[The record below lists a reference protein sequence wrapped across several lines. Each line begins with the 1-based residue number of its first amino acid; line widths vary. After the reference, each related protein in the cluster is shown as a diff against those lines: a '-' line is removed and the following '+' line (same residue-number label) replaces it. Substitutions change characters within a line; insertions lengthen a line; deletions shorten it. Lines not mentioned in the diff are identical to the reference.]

1 MSSLYVTTAEAT
13 DWPTGLDLQNLIPD
27 GTSAQ
32 EVAQLGVILQAASSY
47 VEQITLQPLY
57 AQTTTETAQVR
68 PQSNGTLLVRARRFP
83 LATVTAVQ
91 WRQGSFDVWNT
102 PAIAHV
108 KVVPPHSYVLDDLN
122 YGAYGQ
128 LATQYLTVVTQ
139 YVSGS
144 PNAVLT
150 APVAAGGTS
159 LQVDD
164 ATGIVGAST
173 AGALAVPGTALV
185 LYDAATQAQETVTV
199 QSASGSTVTLT
210 AGTQYAHAA
219 GVRASALPPA
229 VSTATIYL
237 AAWMI
242 KERRAG
248 GGTLMGG
255 QVLPANGGVDLQMA
269 EELLRPFRR
278 VI

>member
-1 MSSLYVTTAEAT
+1 MSSLYVTATEAT

-68 PQSNGTLLVRARRFP
+68 PQSDGTLRVRARRFP
-83 LATVTAVQ
+83 LAAVTAVR
-91 WRQGSFDVWNT
+91 WRQGSFDVWHA
-102 PAIAHV
+102 PAIANIQ
-108 KVVPPHSYVLDDLN
+108 VVPPHSYVLDDLN

-128 LATQYLTVVTQ
+128 LATQPLTVVTQ
-139 YVSGS
+139 YVSGY
-144 PNAVLT
+144 PNALLA
-150 APVAAGGTS
+150 APVAAGATS

-173 AGALAVPGTALV
+173 AGALAVSGTVLV
-185 LYDAATQAQETVTV
+185 IYDAATQAQETVAV
-199 QSASGSTVTLT
+199 QSVSGSTVTLT
-210 AGTQYAHAA
+210 ADTQYAHAA
-219 GVRASALPPA
+219 GVRVSALPPA